1 MAVRIDGWRDEV
13 SKLSAILPESV
24 TDQLTSALDFVYAPI
39 IARVVARLQ
48 SIWVKVGQS
57 IAGRSDMWPPA
68 WVRAFAILHDGMPA
82 DPEAVVR
89 ATIAAE
95 LGPVEEVP

>member
-1 MAVRIDGWRDEV
+1 
-13 SKLSAILPESV
+13 
-24 TDQLTSALDFVYAPI
+24 
-39 IARVVARLQ
+39 
-48 SIWVKVGQS
+48 
-57 IAGRSDMWPPA
+57 MWPPA

-82 DPEAVVR
+82 DPEDVVR